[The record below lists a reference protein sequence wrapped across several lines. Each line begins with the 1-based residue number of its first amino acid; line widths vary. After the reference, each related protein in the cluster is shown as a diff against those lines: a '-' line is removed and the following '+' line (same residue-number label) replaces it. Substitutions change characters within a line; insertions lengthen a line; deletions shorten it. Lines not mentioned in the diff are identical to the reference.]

1 MTRAQSWLTFATLL
15 AVAVLAGSLIA
26 GIAASPPQ
34 PEPESVT
41 GKATGSPAVRVEVLN
56 AGGEAGVAR
65 AATQVLR
72 DRRFDVVFYGNA
84 ARFDLDSSVVLA
96 RTASAEPAQRV
107 ARALGISRVRTAP
120 DSTLYLEVT
129 VRLGRDWQP
138 PDDLLPGL
146 FRPPNSGS

>member
-1 MTRAQSWLTFATLL
+1 MKKAQSWLIFATLL

-26 GIAASPPQ
+26 GIAASPRQ
-34 PEPESVT
+34 PESELVE
-41 GKATGSPAVRVEVLN
+41 AAGSPPVRVEVLN
-56 AGGEAGVAR
+56 AGGEPGVAR

-96 RTASAEPAQRV
+96 RTASTEPAERV

-146 FRPPNSGS
+146 FRPPNAGS